1 MADTATFP
9 VRTIAECDALLTG
22 PGAKFEMEEKVIG
35 GPSGVPLA
43 AAISPYGHREPQ
55 VDLMPQDTA
64 SGARFGLDD
73 DAPLADVAEVPV
85 GGSVNESPASANWV
99 PPSPRAALDP
109 LTAPYE
115 QLQRAETP
123 LQAPA
128 DDEKP

>member
-1 MADTATFP
+1 MVKTHEPTAKASESTNDVP
-9 VRTIAECDALLTG
+9 TLSAAVPAED
-22 PGAKFEMEEKVIG
+22 KVIG
-35 GPSGVPLA
+35 GPVGVPLA

-85 GGSVNESPASANWV
+85 GGSVNESPASWAWV
-99 PPSPRAALDP
+99 PPSPRPALDP

-123 LQAPA
+123 SDST
-128 DDEKP
+128 DDENQKP